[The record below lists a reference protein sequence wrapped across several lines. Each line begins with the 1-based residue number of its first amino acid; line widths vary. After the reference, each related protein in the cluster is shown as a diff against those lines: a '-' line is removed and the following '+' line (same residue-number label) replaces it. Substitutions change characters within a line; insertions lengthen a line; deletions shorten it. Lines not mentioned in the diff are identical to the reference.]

1 MDTRKRI
8 IEMLGDRADL
18 AIVNRHNL
26 LIPLQLTDRG
36 DDRRCT
42 AAEGLLELARICC
55 LSNLFDGEPA
65 LADLVALLFQQLNA
79 GHTRYARQNAAL

>member
-42 AAEGLLELARICC
+42 AAEGLLELAA
-55 LSNLFDGEPA
+55 S
-65 LADLVALLFQQLNA
+65 
-79 GHTRYARQNAAL
+79 AASATSSMESLRSLTL